1 MIKFFGYKKC
11 STCRKAELFL
21 TKHQVAYEFID
32 ITLTPPSSSQL
43 KKILTL
49 TGLPLKRL
57 FNTSGLVYRQLGL
70 KDKVESMSTK
80 EALDLLAKNGKLVK
94 RPLVLSNKTASIGFR
109 EDVFQDSW
117 G

>member
-32 ITLTPPSSSQL
+32 ITLTPPSISQL

-49 TGLPLKRL
+49 TGLPIKRL
-57 FNTSGLVYRQLGL
+57 FNTSGQVYRQLGL
-70 KDKVESMSTK
+70 KDKVESMADK
-80 EALDLLAKNGKLVK
+80 EALELLAKNGKLVK
-94 RPLVLSNKTASIGFR
+94 RPLALSNKIATIGFP
-109 EDVFQDSW
+109 DDLYQDSW
-117 G
+117 A